1 MVNQKSLDV
10 YSLIGSQEIQEYYRK
25 NVPLSVEQQ
34 VSIITHCYRPM
45 EEQLECLKMLADGL
59 TGESRRYTE
68 GFVSMHERMLTLFY
82 HPEKLYPTGKFVY
95 SVMREVPKSSST
107 KITDIHGVLD
117 TYAAEMDYLSNASE
131 VMEFVKQCNRDNGI
145 FAVDMLVITEE
156 NGLKQPASFRI
167 GSVDG
172 EYALFRCSL
181 FAWEHSEP
189 VRSIIEQYEYDHAWI
204 RHVDIPFEY
213 GSKVKI
219 KLPFMSEPLY
229 GVLWRELD
237 GNQCWYNFFYSEG
250 TSEEEMHSESFLDM
264 SYIDIGVCSD
274 YSVLDWLER
283 AE

>member
-1 MVNQKSLDV
+1 MVNQKPLDV
-10 YSLIGSQEIQEYYRK
+10 YGLIRSKEIQEYYRK
-25 NVPLSVEQQ
+25 NVPLSLEQQ
-34 VSIITHCYRPM
+34 VSIITHCYRSM
-45 EEQLECLKMLADGL
+45 EEQLECLKVLADGL
-59 TGESRRYTE
+59 TGESKRYTE
-68 GFVSMHERMLTLFY
+68 DFISMHEMMLTLFY

-117 TYAAEMDYLSNASE
+117 TYAAGMDYLSNASE
-131 VMEFVKQCNRDNGI
+131 VMEFVKQCNLDNGI
-145 FAVDMLVITEE
+145 FVVDVLVITEE

-172 EYALFRCSL
+172 DYALFRCSL

-189 VRSIIEQYEYDHAWI
+189 VRRIIEQYEYDHAWI

-237 GNQCWYNFFYSEG
+237 GNQCWYNFFYPEG

-283 AE
+283 AK